1 MQGIQRT
8 FKLKDDKIE
17 EPEMYLGAELTKMH
31 NETNKECWA
40 MSSDKYCAAAVTN
53 VTEVLNKK
61 GLRLPSKCFT
71 PLSNGYRP
79 EVDVT
84 AELKAD
90 GIQYYQEIVGMLR
103 WAVEIGRVDILLEV
117 SMMSAHLALPREG
130 HLEQV
135 IHIFGYLK
143 VHKKLRIMFD
153 SDYPQISSNR
163 FKSYDWFDFYKDAK
177 EGIPSN
183 MPEPRGLHMSTS
195 AFVDADLAGDKQ
207 TRRSQTGILI
217 FCNKAPIHWY
227 SKRQPLVESSTFGAE
242 FRAMKTAVELTEALR
257 YKLRMFGVP
266 IDGPTSV
273 FCDNEAVYKNTV
285 LPESTLNKKHHSIAY
300 HRCREAVASN
310 TIQVAKEGTLSNLA
324 DLFTKIMTAA
334 RRTFLLGK
342 FTY

>member
-1 MQGIQRT
+1 MR
-8 FKLKDDKIE
+8 
-17 EPEMYLGAELTKMH
+17 LTK
-31 NETNKECWA
+31 NVEQCLPTNIA
-40 MSSDKYCAAAVTN
+40 PQQTQTYLITQ
-53 VTEVLNKK
+53 
-61 GLRLPSKCFT
+61 R
-71 PLSNGYRP
+71 SNDYRP
-79 EVDVT
+79 ELDVT
-84 AELKAD
+84 AELKGD
-90 GIQYYQEIVGMLR
+90 GVYYYQELIGVLR
-103 WAVEIGRVDILLEV
+103 WTVEIGRVDILLEV

-143 VHKKLRIMFD
+143 AHKKFRLMFD
-153 SDYPQISSNR
+153 SDHPQISTNR
-163 FKSYDWFDFYKDAK
+163 FKSYDWFDFYRGAK
-177 EGIPSN
+177 EAIPPN
-183 MPEPRGLHMSTS
+183 MPESRGLPVSTS
-195 AFVDADLAGDKQ
+195 AFVDADLAGDKKN
-207 TRRSQTGILI
+207 RRSQTGVLI

-227 SKRQPLVESSTFGAE
+227 SKRQHTVETSTFGAE

-300 HRCREAVASN
+300 HRCREAVAAQ
-310 TIQVAKEGTLSNLA
+310 TIQVAKEGTLNNLA
-324 DLFTKIMTAA
+324 DLFTKITTAA